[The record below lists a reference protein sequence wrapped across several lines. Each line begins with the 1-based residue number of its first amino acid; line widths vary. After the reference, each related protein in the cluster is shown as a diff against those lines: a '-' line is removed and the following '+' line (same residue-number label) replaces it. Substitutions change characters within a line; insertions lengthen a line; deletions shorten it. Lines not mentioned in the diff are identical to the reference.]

1 MIAKKK
7 YVLATVFFAFCAI
20 LASVF
25 AFGIKNADAATE
37 LNITSVGASIR
48 YKAGESDATGDG
60 IRFTFAVDKA
70 KADEVLG
77 EGFANVAQASILFM
91 PTELVPEGG
100 LKFDTA
106 DVAKRDLSA
115 EDWKVNG
122 ENYNVTAYMWG
133 IPAASY
139 NRDITSV
146 AYIKLNNGTEIYS
159 EVKSASIAWV
169 AWMAYNDPDTT
180 EDQKVSLDTYLTAD
194 YTVTYYDEDGTTVLG
209 TEKITRYGDA
219 AVNAPE
225 AAKDSTADYNFV
237 FENWVT
243 EKDGETVADLGFVK
257 GNMNVYACYKAVAKG
272 YTVTFNAAGGSG
284 TMEDQS
290 FTMSEEKALTANAFT
305 KTHYTFAGW
314 SYNGQTYTDKQ
325 TVKELSAKDGD
336 VLEFVAVWEEEGSR
350 VRSVFDVPATN
361 MGLAKRV
368 DSGTAACFNVV
379 KQGFSG
385 TLTGQTLE
393 YEQLNAIQPGDTLT
407 ISITMAV
414 ETSGGGFMGTWSVGF
429 WGVSDSRTFANR
441 LAFVRTGD
449 LVQGYAN
456 PDATV
461 KVQDTYARSL
471 AFSIT
476 FDKYATA
483 KIAAQ
488 GGLQYK
494 VYETGGTA
502 ATIIYGISV
511 NRYLFENPTEDFEGD
526 SFAYGIVGA
535 VNGENYGPSTIAV
548 GREGETKLY
557 YEGSSTDN
565 NGYLVV
571 RSDVLNALR
580 AGDGLALDVY
590 FVGTDDNFFNFSNN
604 TYRDVSVEIYARSE
618 DQTYNESNLIY
629 TVNIQDLEWYY
640 TTWRTLNFTLT
651 EEQASAIQAGGGI
664 AIRVKFNDPVVP
676 NNLWYRMFIDNLTLV
691 LADNETATIDSTAE
705 TIEADIAA
713 DVAARFVG
721 FYTKVDSVEES
732 EGKYVASVTIAKDG
746 MYDRTFKITYTL
758 AQ

>member
-7 YVLATVFFAFCAI
+7 YLLATVFLAFCAM

-25 AFGIKNADAATE
+25 AFGMKNAEAATE
-37 LNITSVGASIR
+37 LNITSVGAAIR
-48 YKAGESDATGDG
+48 YKAGETDTTGDG
-60 IRFTFAVDKA
+60 IRFTFAVNKA
-70 KADEVLG
+70 EADEVLG
-77 EGFANVAQASILFM
+77 AGLANVTQASILFM

-100 LKFDTA
+100 LKPDTA
-106 DVAKRDLSA
+106 DVAKRDLLP
-115 EDWKVNG
+115 EDVKVNG

-133 IPAASY
+133 IPATAY
-139 NRDITSV
+139 NREITSV
-146 AYIKLNNGTEIYS
+146 TYIKLNDGTEIYS
-159 EVKSASIAWV
+159 EVDSASIAWV
-169 AWMAYNDPDTT
+169 AWNAYNAAGTT
-180 EDQKVSLDTYLTAD
+180 ESQKASLDTYLTAD

-219 AVNAPE
+219 AVSAPE
-225 AAKDSTADYNFV
+225 ATKDSSAEYNFV

-257 GNMNVYACYKAVAKG
+257 DNMNVYARYKAVAKG

-284 TMEDQS
+284 TMEDQT
-290 FTMSEEKALTANAFT
+290 FTMTEEKALSANAFT
-305 KTHYTFAGW
+305 KTYYTFAGW
-314 SYNGQTYTDKQ
+314 SYNGETYTDNQ
-325 TVKELSAKDGD
+325 VVSALSANDGD

-361 MGLAKRV
+361 NSLAKRV

-385 TLTGQTLE
+385 TTTGGLTLE

-414 ETSGGGFMGTWSVGF
+414 EKSGGFMDNWSVGF
-429 WGVSDSRTFANR
+429 WGVADSRTLANR
-441 LAFVRTGD
+441 LAFVRSGD
-449 LVQGYAN
+449 SVQGYAN
-456 PDATV
+456 PGASI
-461 KVQDTYARSL
+461 KVQNSYARSY

-511 NRYLFENPTEDFEGD
+511 NRYLPENPTENFEGD
-526 SFAYGIVGA
+526 SFAYGVVGA

-557 YEGSSTDN
+557 FEGSSTDN
-565 NGYLVV
+565 NGYLIV

-590 FVGTDDNFFNFSNN
+590 FVGTDANFYNFNTGAFE
-604 TYRDVSVEIYARSE
+604 DVSVEVYARSE
-618 DQTYNESNLIY
+618 DQTYNESNLVY
-629 TVNIQDLEWYY
+629 TANIKELEWYY
-640 TTWRTLNFTLT
+640 TTWRTLNITLS
-651 EEQASAIQAGGGI
+651 EEQAAAIQAGGGI
-664 AIRVKFNDPVVP
+664 AIRIKFNNPADS
-676 NNLWYRMFIDNLTLV
+676 NNLWYRLFIDNLTLI
-691 LADNETATIDSTAE
+691 LSDNETTNIASTAE
-705 TIEADIAA
+705 NVETAIAA

-721 FYTKVDSVEES
+721 FYTKVNSVEES

-746 MYDRTFKITYTL
+746 MYDRTFNITYTL